1 MEEYR
6 MIKLKFVSLLMAC
19 TVIGIAFIV
28 GGKSNKKVM
37 YDRALENIEAMALD
51 ESGVYTS
58 RCGKRL
64 TPSYDDAYHY
74 ECNPSTQT
82 NYMLKCGSL
91 KKGNINS
98 FEGPF
103 NCIL

>member
-1 MEEYR
+1 
-6 MIKLKFVSLLMAC
+6 
-19 TVIGIAFIV
+19 
-28 GGKSNKKVM
+28 M
-37 YDRALENIEAMALD
+37 YDMALENIEAMALD